1 MTATNLTAESGILPS
16 SRPTSRR
23 AEGRGRLV
31 FVLLAFMHALVC
43 RLIHEKVLADAG
55 VFEYMGLRWL
65 DAGLP
70 QELLFL
76 ALAVA
81 PAILFIPVQL
91 RRSSDLLLIIV
102 YGAVYVPVTALF
114 PNVASSDMGDAL
126 LLTLTTLLGLYLAT
140 ALARIEPGGSGAQV
154 GLQDNRYDLLLFGAA
169 TAVIA
174 SYLAFVPIQ
183 VVELDFTRVYEFR
196 ATFGDQMSKLS
207 PILLYV
213 FVNSALALSPMMIVR
228 GITRRNYLMVAVA
241 FGLAYYTFAVT
252 SYRSLLFVA
261 LFVAALTYLI
271 RFRIAPAISIFGFF
285 VGIAAAV
292 VLLDMLSKS
301 AIPTNTFSIHYRLF
315 GNSATITSAYLD
327 LFTSHPKFYYSQSF
341 LRFLIRPPTDI
352 PYPLIVGREISSVEN
367 VWANGNM
374 VADAFANLGYVG
386 VLITFVALGLF
397 LALFNFV
404 AVAKDPMVAALTLA
418 APGFYLSNGGLQSA
432 VLSGGLGV
440 TVLLVLLYPNAQL
453 AFKRRPEG
461 GSDVAVATEAS

>member
-1 MTATNLTAESGILPS
+1 MTATNFTAQSRILND
-16 SRPTSRR
+16 SRHTSRR
-23 AEGRGRLV
+23 AEFARRLV
-31 FVLLAFMHALVC
+31 FVLLAFLHALVC
-43 RLIHEKVLADAG
+43 RLIQEKVLADSG

-65 DAGLP
+65 NAGLP
-70 QELLFL
+70 QELLFM

-81 PAILFIPVQL
+81 PAVLFIPVQL
-91 RRSSDLLLIIV
+91 QRSSDLLLIIV
-102 YGAVYVPVTALF
+102 YGAVYVPATALF
-114 PNVASSDMGDAL
+114 PNVASSDLGDAL
-126 LLTLTTLLGLYLAT
+126 LLTLVTLLGLYLAT
-140 ALARIEPGGSGAQV
+140 ALARIEPGGSGARI
-154 GLQDNRYDLLLFGAA
+154 GLQDNRFDLLLFGAA

-174 SYLAFVPIQ
+174 SYMAFVPIQ
-183 VVELDFTRVYEFR
+183 VIELDFTRVYEFR

-213 FVNSALALSPMMIVR
+213 FVNTALALSPMMIVR

-271 RFRIAPAISIFGFF
+271 RLRIPPAISIFGFF
-285 VGIAAAV
+285 VGIAGAV
-292 VLLDMLSKS
+292 VLLDVLSKS
-301 AIPTNTFSIHYRLF
+301 AVPTNTFSIHYRLF

-352 PYPLIVGREISSVEN
+352 PYPLLVGHEISSVQD

-374 VADAFANLGYVG
+374 VADAFANLGYIG
-386 VLITFVALGLF
+386 VLFTFVALGLF
-397 LALFNFV
+397 LALFNYV
-404 AVAKDPMVAALTLA
+404 ALAKDPVVAALTLA

-440 TVLLVLLYPNAQL
+440 TVLLVLLYPNAQFT
-453 AFKRRPEG
+453 FKRRPED
-461 GSDVAVATEAS
+461 GSDVAAATDAS